1 MNNTIAYCRMS
12 KEDERTGLGPE
23 TQRDGIKTWIGFQNE
38 QVIDPVFEFINV
50 TGTDR
55 EGWDKGY
62 FFENAS
68 GASVINR
75 PLFFKILQNI
85 CKKLNKSNW
94 GAVKQC
100 DGNCAFAILRQS
112 GLQHIVVYAMD
123 RLSRDTSDT
132 LAISR
137 FLDAH
142 GIELHTVTG
151 TAFGRKDPKIGQVRA
166 EEKGMA
172 TMMSA
177 TRQMYKDFVSD
188 KTKDAAVRRM
198 KEHNRWWGKMP
209 HGFAKVNPEC
219 KCKQLPCSHGP
230 DAGKIT
236 PIYPTIVTIIKYLL
250 MGYNPYEIADLN
262 LVDEGG
268 NRWNYSQKI
277 WKLKRTLTDIDRSKR
292 IVLPDALY
300 LIKPVNTN
308 RGRLVTQG
316 LSQIHHLAT
325 SSDDS
330 ENSVLPQAKFGQK
343 AILEQEK
350 KFQQKLQD
358 SLRHRGLADN
368 VPEQEDYTSDQNP
381 EVEENQK
388 NQENQENQYPDE
400 VPQNHPVQSEFEPLV
415 ENKPEKKKKVQV
427 DQQGFEPLFSD

>member
-1 MNNTIAYCRMS
+1 MS

-23 TQRDGIKTWIGFQNE
+23 TQRDGIQNWLDFQNE
-38 QVIDPVFEFINV
+38 QEEEIQYELLNV

-55 EGWDKGY
+55 PGWNKGY

-68 GASVINR
+68 GGSVINR
-75 PLFFKILQNI
+75 PLFFKVLQNI

-100 DGNCAFAILRQS
+100 DGNCTFAVLRQS

-137 FLDAH
+137 FLDSH

-188 KTKDAAVRRM
+188 KTKDAAVKRI

-219 KCKQLPCSHGP
+219 KCKVLPCSHGP

-236 PIYPTIVTIIKYLL
+236 PVYPTIVTIIKYLL

-262 LVDEGG
+262 LTDEGG

-308 RGRLVTQG
+308 RGRLATQE
-316 LSQIHHLAT
+316 LSQIHHL
-325 SSDDS
+325 SSD
-330 ENSVLPQAKFGQK
+330 ELSVLPQAKFGQK
-343 AILEQEK
+343 AILDQEK
-350 KFQQKLQD
+350 KFQENLEAG
-358 SLRHRGLADN
+358 LRHSNSEVPGTQELPSNQVMENLPPD
-368 VPEQEDYTSDQNP
+368 VPEAPD
-381 EVEENQK
+381 ENQ
-388 NQENQENQYPDE
+388 
-400 VPQNHPVQSEFEPLV
+400 QNHQVQSEFEPLV
-415 ENKPEKKKKVQV
+415 ENKVEKKKQNFS
-427 DQQGFEPLFSD
+427 DFEPLFSN

>member
-1 MNNTIAYCRMS
+1 MS

-23 TQRDGIKTWIGFQNE
+23 TQRDGIKTWLNFQNE
-38 QVIDPVFEFINV
+38 QEIEPVYEFINV
-50 TGTDR
+50 TGTNR
-55 EGWDKGY
+55 EGWSKGY

-85 CKKLNKSNW
+85 CKKLIKSNW
-94 GAVKQC
+94 GAIKQC
-100 DGNCAFAILRQS
+100 DGNCAFAVLRQS
-112 GLQHIVVYAMD
+112 GLQHIIVYAMD

-151 TAFGRKDPKIGQVRA
+151 TAFGKKDPKIGQVRA

-209 HGFAKVNPEC
+209 HGFAKVNPDC
-219 KCKQLPCSHGP
+219 KCKQLPCNHGP

-236 PIYPTIVTIIKYLL
+236 PIYPTVVTIIKYLL

-262 LVDEGG
+262 LIDEGG

-277 WKLKRTLTDIDRSKR
+277 WKLKRTLTDVERSKR
-292 IVLPDALY
+292 VVLPDALY

-316 LSQIHHLAT
+316 LSQIHRLAS
-325 SSDDS
+325 SSDSEDS
-330 ENSVLPQAKFGQK
+330 VTPTAAKFGQK
-343 AILEQEK
+343 AIVAQEK
-350 KFQQKLQD
+350 KFQEELEA
-358 SLRHRGLADN
+358 SLRQKKKIEIA
-368 VPEQEDYTSDQNP
+368 PQQEDYTSPQSSKNQ
-381 EVEENQK
+381 ENQENQK
-388 NQENQENQYPDE
+388 NQENQNSDEVQQNHQAPDE
-400 VPQNHPVQSEFEPLV
+400 FQPLV
-415 ENKPEKKKKVQV
+415 ENIPPVEKKKNS
-427 DQQGFEPLFSD
+427 DFEPLFSS

>member
-1 MNNTIAYCRMS
+1 MS

-23 TQRDGIKTWIGFQNE
+23 TQRDGIKTWLKFQNE
-38 QVIDPVFEFINV
+38 QEIEPTYTLINV

-55 EGWDKGY
+55 LDWDKGY

-68 GASVINR
+68 GGSVINR

-100 DGNCAFAILRQS
+100 DGNCVFAILRQS
-112 GLQHIVVYAMD
+112 GLEHIIVYAMD

-137 FLDAH
+137 FLDSH
-142 GIELHTVTG
+142 KIELHTVTG
-151 TAFGRKDPKIGQVRA
+151 TAFGKKDPKIGQVRA

-198 KEHNRWWGKMP
+198 KEHNRWWGKLP

-219 KCKQLPCSHGP
+219 KCKVLPCSHGP

-236 PIYPTIVTIIKYLL
+236 PVYPTIVTVIKYLL

-262 LVDEGG
+262 LIDEGG

-316 LSQIHHLAT
+316 LSQIHHLAS
-325 SSDDS
+325 SSDPVD
-330 ENSVLPQAKFGQK
+330 SVLPQAQWGQK
-343 AILEQEK
+343 AILEREK
-350 KFQQKLQD
+350 KFQEKLQD
-358 SLRHRGLADN
+358 SLRHRSLVEQNA
-368 VPEQEDYTSDQNP
+368 PQQEDYTSDQNP
-381 EVEENQK
+381 KVEKNLEENLEENQASK
-388 NQENQENQYPDE
+388 VQ
-400 VPQNHPVQSEFEPLV
+400 QNHQVPSEFEPLV
-415 ENKPEKKKKVQV
+415 VNKPQEEKKKEKAVHQ
-427 DQQGFEPLFSD
+427 DFEPLFSD

>member
-1 MNNTIAYCRMS
+1 MMNTIAYCRMS

-23 TQRDGIKTWIGFQNE
+23 TQRDGIQSWLEFQNE
-38 QVIDPVFEFINV
+38 QDIDIQYTLLNV

-55 EGWDKGY
+55 EGWNKGY

-100 DGNCAFAILRQS
+100 DGNCTFAVLRQS

-137 FLDAH
+137 FLDSH
-142 GIELHTVTG
+142 GKELHTVTG

-188 KTKDAAVRRM
+188 KTKDAAVRRI

-209 HGFAKVNPEC
+209 HGFAKVNPDC
-219 KCKQLPCSHGP
+219 KCKQLPCGHGP

-236 PIYPTIVTIIKYLL
+236 PVYPTVVTIIKYLL

-277 WKLKRTLTDIDRSKR
+277 WKLKRTLTDVDRSKR

-300 LIKPVNTN
+300 LVKPVNAKTS
-308 RGRLVTQG
+308 GRRLATQE
-316 LSQIHHLAT
+316 LSQIHHLF
-325 SSDDS
+325 DDS
-330 ENSVLPQAKFGQK
+330 ESSVLPQAQRGQK
-343 AILEQEK
+343 AIFEREKRFQTNLATPLRHSNSEQENDD
-350 KFQQKLQD
+350 QL
-358 SLRHRGLADN
+358 
-368 VPEQEDYTSDQNP
+368 EDYTSPQT
-381 EVEENQK
+381 
-388 NQENQENQYPDE
+388 QENLQEPLDEKNPLPDKDL
-400 VPQNHPVQSEFEPLV
+400 QNHQVQSEFEPLV
-415 ENKPEKKKKVQV
+415 ENKQEKKKVV
-427 DQQGFEPLFSD
+427 SDSGFEPLFSD